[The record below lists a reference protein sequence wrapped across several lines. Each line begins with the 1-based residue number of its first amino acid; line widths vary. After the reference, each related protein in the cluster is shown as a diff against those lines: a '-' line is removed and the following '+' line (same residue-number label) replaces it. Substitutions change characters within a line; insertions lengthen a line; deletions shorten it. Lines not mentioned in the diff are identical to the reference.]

1 MTSALALDDR
11 YDRTHLPHVLR
22 TGTILGVVQTVLIAV
37 FAFLQ
42 PRLEGPVELIVLGVI
57 LVVGVAATIVLPG
70 RWTEART
77 IEGVAG
83 AAGIGL
89 WATVVFL
96 LLDSL
101 AQIVLP
107 SGLFTN
113 RWLAIGGGSN
123 WWYHPVWWM
132 VGTYMAWMGAWVQ
145 ANQAAKS
152 GAPSPVALVL
162 GTLVLA
168 AVIMAVSTVLGFPGA
183 RFGLGTFG
191 VAVLPA
197 LALMTALSLIG
208 VRRR

>member
-1 MTSALALDDR
+1 MTSALTLDAR
-11 YDRTHLPHVLR
+11 HDRTHLPHVLR
-22 TGTILGVVQTVLIAV
+22 AGIILGVLQTVLIAV

-42 PRLEGPVELIVLGVI
+42 PRLAGPLELVVLGLV

-77 IEGVAG
+77 VEGISG

-89 WATVVFL
+89 MATVVFL
-96 LLDSL
+96 VLDSI
-101 AQIVLP
+101 AQIILP

-113 RWLAIGGGSN
+113 RWLALGGGSN

-132 VGTYMAWMGAWVQ
+132 VGTYLAWLGAWIQ

-152 GAPSPVALVL
+152 GEASPIMLVV
-162 GTLVLA
+162 GTLLLA
-168 AVIMAVSTVLGFPGA
+168 AVVMAVATVLGFPGA

-197 LALMTALSLIG
+197 LAVMTGLSLIG
-208 VRRR
+208 VPRR

>member
-1 MTSALALDDR
+1 MTSALTLDAR
-11 YDRTHLPHVLR
+11 HDRTHLPHVR
-22 TGTILGVVQTVLIAV
+22 RAGIILGVMQTVLIAV

-42 PRLEGPVELIVLGVI
+42 PRLAGPLELVVLGLV

-77 IEGVAG
+77 VEGISG

-89 WATVVFL
+89 MATVVFL
-96 LLDSL
+96 VLDSI
-101 AQIVLP
+101 AQIILP

-113 RWLAIGGGSN
+113 RWLALGGGSN

-132 VGTYMAWMGAWVQ
+132 VGTYLAWLGAWIQ

-152 GAPSPVALVL
+152 GEASPIMLVV
-162 GTLVLA
+162 GTLLLA
-168 AVIMAVSTVLGFPGA
+168 AIVMAVATVLGFPGA

-197 LALMTALSLIG
+197 LAVMTGLSLIG
-208 VRRR
+208 VPRR

>member
-1 MTSALALDDR
+1 MTSALTLDAR
-11 YDRTHLPHVLR
+11 HDRTHLPHVLR
-22 TGTILGVVQTVLIAV
+22 AGTMLGVLQTVLIAL

-42 PRLEGPVELIVLGVI
+42 PRLEGPVELVILGVI

-89 WATVVFL
+89 MAAFVFL
-96 LLDSL
+96 LLDST
-101 AQIVLP
+101 AQVVLP

-132 VGTYMAWMGAWVQ
+132 VGTFLAWMGAWIQ
-145 ANQAAKS
+145 ANQAART
-152 GAPSPVALVL
+152 GEPSPVTLVL

-168 AVIMAVSTVLGFPGA
+168 AIVMAAAALFGFPGA
-183 RFGLGTFG
+183 GFGLGTFG

>member
-1 MTSALALDDR
+1 MTSALALDAR
-11 YDRTHLPHVLR
+11 HDRTHLPHVLR
-22 TGTILGVVQTVLIAV
+22 AGTILGVLQTALIAV

-42 PRLEGPVELIVLGVI
+42 PRLEGPLELIVLGVI

-96 LLDSL
+96 LIDSF

-152 GAPSPVALVL
+152 GAASPVALVL

>member
-1 MTSALALDDR
+1 MTSAMTLDAR
-11 YDRTHLPHVLR
+11 HDRTHLPHVVR
-22 TGTILGVVQTVLIAV
+22 AGTILGVLQTVLIAV

-42 PRLEGPVELIVLGVI
+42 PRLAGPLELVVLGLI
-57 LVVGVAATIVLPG
+57 LVAGVGATIVLPG

-89 WATVVFL
+89 IATVVFL
-96 LLDSL
+96 VLDSI
-101 AQIVLP
+101 AQIILP

-132 VGTYMAWMGAWVQ
+132 VGTYLAWLGAWIQ

-152 GAPSPVALVL
+152 GEGSPAMLIV
-162 GTLVLA
+162 GTLAVA
-168 AVIMAVSTVLGFPGA
+168 AIVMAAATVLGFPGA

-197 LALMTALSLIG
+197 LAIMTVLSLIG
-208 VRRR
+208 VPRR

>member
-1 MTSALALDDR
+1 MTSAMTLDAR
-11 YDRTHLPHVLR
+11 HDRTHLPHVLR
-22 TGTILGVVQTVLIAV
+22 AGTILGVLQTVLIAV

-42 PRLEGPVELIVLGVI
+42 PRLAGPLELVVLGLI

-77 IEGVAG
+77 IEGVSG

-89 WATVVFL
+89 MATVVFL
-96 LLDSL
+96 VLDSI
-101 AQIVLP
+101 AQIILP

-132 VGTYMAWMGAWVQ
+132 VGTYLAWLGAWIQ

-152 GAPSPVALVL
+152 GEASPLMLVA

-168 AVIMAVSTVLGFPGA
+168 AIVMAVATVLGFPGA

-197 LALMTALSLIG
+197 LALMTVLSLIG
-208 VRRR
+208 VPRR

>member
-1 MTSALALDDR
+1 MTSALTLDTR
-11 YDRTHLPHVLR
+11 HDRTHLPHVLR
-22 TGTILGVVQTVLIAV
+22 AGTFLGLLQTGLIVV

-42 PRLEGPVELIVLGVI
+42 PRLAGPLELVILGLI

-89 WATVVFL
+89 MATVVFL
-96 LLDSL
+96 VLDSI
-101 AQIVLP
+101 AQIILP

-113 RWLAIGGGSN
+113 RWLALGGGSN

-132 VGTYMAWMGAWVQ
+132 VGTFMAWLGAWIQ

-152 GAPSPVALVL
+152 GAASPFALVA

-168 AVIMAVSTVLGFPGA
+168 AFVMAVASVLGFPGA
-183 RFGLGTFG
+183 GFGLGTFA

-197 LALMTALSLIG
+197 LALMTGLSLIG
-208 VRRR
+208 VPRR

>member
-1 MTSALALDDR
+1 MTSAMTLDASH
-11 YDRTHLPHVLR
+11 DRTHLPHVVR
-22 TGTILGVVQTVLIAV
+22 AGTILGVLQTVLIAV

-42 PRLEGPVELIVLGVI
+42 PRLAGPLELVVLGLI
-57 LVVGVAATIVLPG
+57 LVAGVGATIVLPG

-89 WATVVFL
+89 IATVVFL
-96 LLDSL
+96 VLDSIT
-101 AQIVLP
+101 QMILP

-132 VGTYMAWMGAWVQ
+132 VGTYLAWLGAWIQ

-152 GAPSPVALVL
+152 GEGSPVMLVV
-162 GTLVLA
+162 GTLAVA
-168 AVIMAVSTVLGFPGA
+168 AIVMAVATVLGFPGA

-197 LALMTALSLIG
+197 LAIMTVLSLIG
-208 VRRR
+208 VPRR

>member
-1 MTSALALDDR
+1 MTSALTLDAR
-11 YDRTHLPHVLR
+11 HDRTHLPHVLR
-22 TGTILGVVQTVLIAV
+22 AGIILGVMQTVLIAV

-42 PRLEGPVELIVLGVI
+42 PRLAGPLELVVLGLV

-77 IEGVAG
+77 VEGISG

-89 WATVVFL
+89 MATVVFL
-96 LLDSL
+96 VLDSI
-101 AQIVLP
+101 AQIILP

-113 RWLAIGGGSN
+113 RWLALGGGSN

-132 VGTYMAWMGAWVQ
+132 VGTYLAWLGAWIQ

-152 GAPSPVALVL
+152 GEASPIMLVV
-162 GTLVLA
+162 GTLLLA
-168 AVIMAVSTVLGFPGA
+168 AIVMAVATVLGFPGA

-197 LALMTALSLIG
+197 LAVMTGLSLIG
-208 VRRR
+208 VPRR